1 MLAYKAIN
9 LSRNP
14 VDGPWWR
21 WLAVLGLSGGL
32 ALATAPASASWTAA
46 VQPDP
51 LTRQSRCLLVS
62 QTQITSD
69 GYDST
74 PVFLVFDG
82 ASLLVMTESELDTSF
97 ADLQLEID
105 KNPPIRSDKTARN
118 MILVFDQNLP
128 ELIRQLREGRQAT
141 VYLRFWPTW
150 PATQLFPV
158 NFSLIGFSKA
168 LDALNQGCRP
178 SPG

>member
-74 PVFLVFDG
+74 PVFLVFGG

-97 ADLQLEID
+97 ADLQLGD
-105 KNPPIRSDKTARN
+105 
-118 MILVFDQNLP
+118 
-128 ELIRQLREGRQAT
+128 RQESADSQR
-141 VYLRFWPTW
+141 
-150 PATQLFPV
+150 
-158 NFSLIGFSKA
+158 
-168 LDALNQGCRP
+168 
-178 SPG
+178 